1 MALLQDKNVA
11 IVFVL
16 FRTNKKD
23 ICRFSEIPV
32 ILRLDLNEVINTG
45 ENLTLLQR
53 YISLRISLLIPGVP
67 ILLPQLDFGQ
77 HIFIGFISL
86 DL

>member
-1 MALLQDKNVA
+1 MALLQDKNAA

-23 ICRFSEIPV
+23 IYHFSEIPV

-67 ILLPQLDFGQ
+67 ILLQQLDFGQ